1 MTGPRRQ
8 DGPAAGRAASPL
20 FEFTDVVVRLGE
32 ITALD
37 GVTVAI
43 PDGGVTAIVG
53 PSGSGKSTL
62 LRLCNRLEV
71 AERGRIAYRGR
82 PLEERDPRALRR
94 EVGMVFQQPTLVA
107 GTVGDNLALA
117 DPGADDA
124 VRRGALARVALDADL
139 LTRDAGALSGGEAQ
153 RVCLARTL
161 LTRPAVLLLDE
172 PTAALDAAPTRAF
185 ERTVAALAEDGIPAL
200 WVTHDLPQLR
210 RVADAVVVLD
220 AGRVVAAFGDAAE
233 AAGHAALVRLLEPE
247 GDHGRR

>member
-1 MTGPRRQ
+1 MTGPARQ

-107 GTVGDNLALA
+107 GTVGDNLAS
-117 DPGADDA
+117 P
-124 VRRGALARVALDADL
+124 
-139 LTRDAGALSGGEAQ
+139 TR
-153 RVCLARTL
+153 
-161 LTRPAVLLLDE
+161 
-172 PTAALDAAPTRAF
+172 APTRTSGAGPSHGSPSTPTCS
-185 ERTVAALAEDGIPAL
+185 RAMRG
-200 WVTHDLPQLR
+200 R
-210 RVADAVVVLD
+210 SRVARPSGSASP
-220 AGRVVAAFGDAAE
+220 GRC
-233 AAGHAALVRLLEPE
+233 
-247 GDHGRR
+247 